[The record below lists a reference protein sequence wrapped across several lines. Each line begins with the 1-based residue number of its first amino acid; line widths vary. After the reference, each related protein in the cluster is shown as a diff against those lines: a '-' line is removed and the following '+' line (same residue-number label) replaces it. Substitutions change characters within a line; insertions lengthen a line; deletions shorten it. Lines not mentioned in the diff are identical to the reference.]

1 MLYTINNFNIQENN
15 MRKLHILYHID
26 ELARDAIVASAMK
39 RVSKKY
45 NIEIYFTTKRLS
57 RILRLF
63 NGFDAVILPSLQHY
77 KYFFP
82 SPQKLPNNIFI
93 LPSEAVGQAT
103 GTLRRMQAKY
113 FGNNE
118 IESIPWH
125 QSVKGFLLWGEVHKE
140 GLVANEPKYSKKSFV
155 VGHPRLSKWC
165 KAYKKQIKNNS
176 KQKTIG
182 FVSRFCGI
190 NPFDQRGNMQYMR
203 NAIRF
208 FEEQPRWENSSSE
221 LDAEDIFYTELI
233 DFRLFMMIIHSL
245 NPNDYKF
252 KIRPHPREDRNQW
265 KKLKK
270 NSNLNIE
277 ISKWDH
283 PFTYWLNEVDKVICP
298 PSTSIYDMLYQDYHP
313 ICIDKIIKKRKNHI
327 LAESDDNNRVLDY
340 VCRPESLE
348 ELIEIIE
355 QDISTKPID
364 GYQSIINGQIKS
376 NLGDDSTKNILKV
389 ISQNTTPINSKDS
402 LKQNIKLLCFKTFSF
417 IYTHISYLKNFYK
430 SEQGSTFYL
439 TIWKKMWI
447 KKLSYII
454 TKGSIIK

>member
-1 MLYTINNFNIQENN
+1 

-26 ELARDAIVASAMK
+26 ELARDSIVASAMK

-45 NIEIYFTTKRLS
+45 NIEIHYTTKRLS

-82 SPQKLPNNIFI
+82 SKKNLPNNIYI

-113 FGNNE
+113 FGNKE
-118 IESIPWH
+118 FESTPWH
-125 QSVKGFLLWGEVHKE
+125 KSVKGFLLWGEVHKE
-140 GLVANEPKYSKKSFV
+140 GLVANESKYSKKSFV
-155 VGHPRLSKWC
+155 VGHPRLSEWC
-165 KAYKKQIKNNS
+165 KAPKKQVNNTS
-176 KQKTIG
+176 KKKTIG
-182 FVSRFCGI
+182 FVSRFGGI
-190 NPFDQRGNMQYMR
+190 NPFDQRGDMQYMKG
-203 NAIRF
+203 AMRF
-208 FEEQPRWENSSSE
+208 FEEAPRWENSSSE
-221 LDAEDIFYTELI
+221 LDAEDMLYTELL
-233 DFRLFMMIIHSL
+233 DFRLFMMIIFSL
-245 NPNDYKF
+245 NHNDYQF

-283 PFTYWLNEVDKVICP
+283 PFTYWLTEVDKVICP
-298 PSTSIYDMLYQDYHP
+298 PSTSIYDMLYQGYHP
-313 ICIDKIIKKRKNHI
+313 ICTDKIIKKRKNHI
-327 LAESDDNNRVLDY
+327 LAESDDKNKVLDY
-340 VCRPESLE
+340 VCRPESLQ

-355 QDISTKPID
+355 KDISTKPID

-376 NLGDDSTKNILKV
+376 NLGDDSITNILKV
-389 ISQNTTPINSKDS
+389 IAKNQTPMNFKSS
-402 LKQNIKLLCFKTFSF
+402 LKQNFKIFFFKTFSF
-417 IYTHISYLKNFYK
+417 IYTNFSYLKNFYK

-439 TIWKKMWI
+439 TIGKKIWI

-454 TKGSIIK
+454 TKGSFLK